1 MKQKKGIII
10 TGIILA
16 AITAGS
22 FTIWVMPQTTQTKFV
37 VSDAMENLDGIIEQQ
52 KTVSDTMSE
61 EFARMQGGQITPDN
75 YIGIAQISS
84 SQVNSFII
92 SMIQSDVPEEW
103 YGSYSAYMD
112 SLRAYNAYLQE
123 TIVIANKLKE
133 NSAADITEDKS
144 RAEDILNDV
153 SAAADAS
160 QKARP

>member
-1 MKQKKGIII
+1 MKQKRGIII

-22 FTIWVMPQTTQTKFV
+22 FTIWVMPQGTQTKFV

-52 KTVSDTMSE
+52 KTVSDSMSE
-61 EFARMQGGQITPDN
+61 EYSRMLSGEITPDN
-75 YIGIAQISS
+75 YISIAQISS

-92 SMIQSDVPEEW
+92 GIVQSDVPEEW
-103 YGSYSAYMD
+103 QESYSAYMD
-112 SLRAYNAYLQE
+112 SLRAYNTYLQE

-144 RAEDILNDV
+144 RAEAILDDV
-153 SAAADAS
+153 LSTADAS

>member
-1 MKQKKGIII
+1 MKQKRGIII

-52 KTVSDTMSE
+52 KTVSDSMSE
-61 EFARMQGGQITPDN
+61 EYTRMLSGEITPDN
-75 YIGIAQISS
+75 YISIAQISS

-92 SMIQSDVPEEW
+92 GIVQSDVPEEW
-103 YGSYSAYMD
+103 QESYSAYMD
-112 SLRAYNAYLQE
+112 SLRAYNTYLQE

-133 NSAADITEDKS
+133 NPASDITEDKA
-144 RAEDILNDV
+144 RAEAILDDV
-153 SAAADAS
+153 VSTADAS

>member
-1 MKQKKGIII
+1 MKQKRGIII

-22 FTIWVMPQTTQTKFV
+22 FTIWVTPQTTQTKFV
-37 VSDAMENLDGIIEQQ
+37 VSDASENLDGIIEQQ
-52 KTVSDTMSE
+52 NTVSDTISE
-61 EFARMQGGQITPDN
+61 EFARMLSGQITPDN

-84 SQVNSFII
+84 SQMNSFII
-92 SMIQSDVPEEW
+92 SMVQSDVPEEW
-103 YGSYSAYMD
+103 RGSYSAYMD

-133 NSAADITEDKS
+133 NSAADITEDKV
-144 RAEDILNDV
+144 RAEAILDDV
-153 SAAADAS
+153 SATADAS

>member
-1 MKQKKGIII
+1 M

-22 FTIWVMPQTTQTKFV
+22 FTIWVMPQGTQTKII
-37 VSDAMENLDGIIEQQ
+37 VSDARENLDGIIEQQ
-52 KTVSDTMSE
+52 KTVSDTMSDE
-61 EFARMQGGQITPDN
+61 YARMLSGEITQDN
-75 YIGIAQISS
+75 YIGIAQIAA

-92 SMIQSDVPEEW
+92 GMVQSDVPEEW
-103 YGSYSAYMD
+103 RGSYLAYMD

-144 RAEDILNDV
+144 RAESILNDV
-153 SAAADAS
+153 SEMADAS
-160 QKARP
+160 QNARP

>member
-1 MKQKKGIII
+1 MKQKRGIII

-22 FTIWVMPQTTQTKFV
+22 FTIWMIPPTTQTKLV
-37 VSDAMENLDGIIEQQ
+37 VSDAGENLDGIIEQQ
-52 KTVSDTMSE
+52 NTVSDTISE
-61 EFARMQGGQITPDN
+61 EYARMSSGQITPDN

-84 SQVNSFII
+84 SQVNSFMI
-92 SMIQSDVPEEW
+92 SMVQSDVPEEW
-103 YGSYSAYMD
+103 RGSYLAYMD

-133 NSAADITEDKS
+133 NPAADITEDKA
-144 RAEDILNDV
+144 RAEAILDDV
-153 SAAADAS
+153 SATADAS

>member
-1 MKQKKGIII
+1 MKQKRGIII

-22 FTIWVMPQTTQTKFV
+22 FTIWVMPQGTQTKFV

-52 KTVSDTMSE
+52 KTVSDSMSE
-61 EFARMQGGQITPDN
+61 EYSRMLSGEITPDN
-75 YIGIAQISS
+75 YISIAQISS

-92 SMIQSDVPEEW
+92 GIVQSDVPEEW
-103 YGSYSAYMD
+103 QESYSAYMD
-112 SLRAYNAYLQE
+112 SLRAYNTYLQE

-144 RAEDILNDV
+144 RAEAILDDV
-153 SAAADAS
+153 VSTADAS

>member
-1 MKQKKGIII
+1 MKQKRGIII

-22 FTIWVMPQTTQTKFV
+22 FTIWVMPQGTQTKII
-37 VSDAMENLDGIIEQQ
+37 VSDAGENLDGVIEQQ

-61 EFARMQGGQITPDN
+61 EYSRMLSGEITPDN
-75 YIGIAQISS
+75 YIAIAQISS

-92 SMIQSDVPEEW
+92 NMVQSDVPEEW
-103 YGSYSAYMD
+103 RGSYAAYMD

-133 NSAADITEDKS
+133 NSAADITEDKA
-144 RAEDILNDV
+144 RAESILNDV
-153 SAAADAS
+153 SSTIDAS
-160 QKARP
+160 QNARP

>member
-1 MKQKKGIII
+1 LKQKRGIII

-22 FTIWVMPQTTQTKFV
+22 FTIWVMPQGTQTKFV

-52 KTVSDTMSE
+52 KTVSDSMSE
-61 EFARMQGGQITPDN
+61 EYSRMLSGEITPDN
-75 YIGIAQISS
+75 YISIAQISS

-92 SMIQSDVPEEW
+92 GIVQSDVPEEW
-103 YGSYSAYMD
+103 QESYSAYMD
-112 SLRAYNAYLQE
+112 SLRAYNTYLQE

-144 RAEDILNDV
+144 RAEAILDDV
-153 SAAADAS
+153 VSTADAS

>member
-1 MKQKKGIII
+1 MKQKRGIVI

-37 VSDAMENLDGIIEQQ
+37 VSDAAQNLDGIIEQQ
-52 KTVSDTMSE
+52 KTVSDTMAE
-61 EFARMQGGQITPDN
+61 EYARMLGGQITPEN

-92 SMIQSDVPEEW
+92 SMVQSDVPEEW
-103 YGSYSAYMD
+103 LGSYSAYMD

-133 NSAADITEDKS
+133 NPASDIADDKA
-144 RAEDILNDV
+144 RAESILGDV
-153 SAAADAS
+153 SATADAS
-160 QKARP
+160 YKARP

>member
-1 MKQKKGIII
+1 LQQKKGIII
-10 TGIILA
+10 TGIILV

-22 FTIWVMPQTTQTKFV
+22 FTIWVMPQTTQTRIV
-37 VSDAMENLDGIIEQQ
+37 VSDASENLDGIIEQQ
-52 KTVSDTMSE
+52 NTVADSMSE
-61 EFARMQGGQITPDN
+61 EYTRMLDGQITPEN

-84 SQVNSFII
+84 SQINSFII
-92 SMIQSDVPEEW
+92 SMVQSDIPEEW
-103 YGSYSAYMD
+103 QESYSAYMD

-133 NSAADITEDKS
+133 NASADITEDKT
-144 RAEDILNDV
+144 RAESILNDV

>member
-1 MKQKKGIII
+1 MKQKRGIII
-10 TGIILA
+10 TGIILV

-22 FTIWVMPQTTQTKFV
+22 FTIWVMPQTTQTRII

-52 KTVSDTMSE
+52 NTVADTMSE
-61 EFARMQGGQITPDN
+61 EYSRMLEGKITPDN

-92 SMIQSDVPEEW
+92 GMVQSDVPEEW
-103 YGSYSAYMD
+103 RGSYAEYMGA
-112 SLRAYNAYLQE
+112 LRAYNAYLQE

-133 NSAADITEDKS
+133 NPASDITEDKA
-144 RAEDILNDV
+144 RADAILEDAA
-153 SAAADAS
+153 AAADAS